1 MVIHRARAVL
11 DCHYRNCCNSTFETR
26 STSILRTKSMSFSN
40 DSVGIDEHR
49 SWKNNATS
57 SNNNS
62 LTAVIMDPLG
72 MALKL
77 TSCSVIGT
85 LSIIG
90 NILVIFVVFRV
101 ARMKT
106 TTFYL
111 IVNMSF
117 SDILF
122 TLISMPPFMLAVLGH
137 GLMFGG
143 KAGTFICKF
152 VNPSA
157 FGLMASSVLTMTA
170 IALDRFL
177 AIKHPLQAMMGIR
190 MLKGIIFSIWASSL
204 IVSLPLVFSYELKKY
219 ESFFYCDEE
228 WSSSATENKLA
239 SRVYTIVLFIII
251 YCIPFSSMAILYY
264 NLAHHLWCK
273 KIPSNFHPIQRY
285 LIICRRRVIRMLVAV
300 LFCFIVCWL
309 PLQAVNF
316 SAYFQEG
323 IAISPNVIFAVE
335 LLIRANGA
343 INPFLYLIFSRTF
356 RQAAVKAFRSCFK
369 QHECASSQNNRRKA
383 SSLLTMVASN
393 TRMGSFKALRKQ
405 ETTI

>member
-1 MVIHRARAVL
+1 MDFSKV
-11 DCHYRNCCNSTFETR
+11 
-26 STSILRTKSMSFSN
+26 SN

-49 SWKNNATS
+49 FSESNGTS
-57 SNNNS
+57 SSNNS
-62 LTAVIMDPLG
+62 LTAVVMDPLAV
-72 MALKL
+72 ALKL
-77 TSCSVIGT
+77 TSCSIIGT

-137 GLMFGG
+137 GLVFGG

-152 VNPSA
+152 VNPSS

-177 AIKHPLQAMMGIR
+177 AIKHPLQAMMGTR
-190 MLKGIIFSIWASSL
+190 MLKGIIISIWAASL
-204 IVSLPLVFSYELKKY
+204 IVSLPLVFSYELKEEKN
-219 ESFFYCDEE
+219 FYYCEE
-228 WSSSATENKLA
+228 KWSSSDTDNNLA

-251 YCIPFSSMAILYY
+251 YCVPFLSMAILYY
-264 NLAHHLWCK
+264 SLAHHLWCK
-273 KIPSNFHPIQRY
+273 KIPNNFHPIQRY
-285 LIICRRRVIRMLVAV
+285 LIICRRRVVRMLVAV

-309 PLQAVNF
+309 PLQVVTF
-316 SAYFQEG
+316 SAYFQED
-323 IAISPNVIFAVE
+323 IQISPNVIFAVE
-335 LLIRANGA
+335 MLIRANGA

-356 RQAAVKAFRSCFK
+356 RQAAIKAFRFCFK
-369 QHECASSQNNRRKA
+369 RHEFASSQNDNKRKA
-383 SSLLTMVASN
+383 SSFLTIVAN
-393 TRMGSFKALRKQ
+393 NNRMGSLKAVKKQ
-405 ETTI
+405 ETPI